1 MCLYDREL
9 AFELLLARG
18 CALDAGAW
26 NCAAKL
32 SGFKTE
38 RSRVALSMFIEFH
51 AFAGIGYKDCAPPA
65 EGRVFKKSPYARNM
79 TEGLPFTFI
88 GLKDAGNAD
97 TALKRKKVQLSYD

>member
-1 MCLYDREL
+1 
-9 AFELLLARG
+9 
-18 CALDAGAW
+18 LDAGTW

-38 RSRVALSMFIEFH
+38 RSRVALSVFIEFH
-51 AFAGIGYKDCAPPA
+51 AFAGIGY
-65 EGRVFKKSPYARNM
+65 EGLRTSCGRTRFKKSFYVRNM

-88 GLKDAGNAD
+88 GLKDVCNAD